1 MQLITAKT
9 DHCAYCPTAL
19 DEDEDDDRR
28 DSNGDRVC
36 AICYTD
42 GTAYVEPLDFEL
54 DGGQ

>member
-19 DEDEDDDRR
+19 DEDDDRR

-36 AICYTD
+36 SICYTD